1 MKEAHRLSHASAGR
15 VAATVLIS
23 ARRACAPLLRL
34 AGRAT
39 LFELMETGEVNFV
52 SVLGTTQSFVGST
65 RETLKSADCLPCLCK
80 LDSLLCSVTS
90 IWLSRAW
97 HGIWQAIEPCLRHS
111 ILCASCRFCTVLL
124 AVDQTFQYYHV
135 ASAL

>member
-15 VAATVLIS
+15 VAATVLSS

-65 RETLKSADCLPCLCK
+65 RGTRKSADCLSCLCE
-80 LDSLLCSVTS
+80 LDSLFRSVTS

-97 HGIWQAIEPCLRHS
+97 HGILMADKVVLN
-111 ILCASCRFCTVLL
+111 LASDTAFCVLH
-124 AVDQTFQYYHV
+124 AAF
-135 ASAL
+135 ALYSWL